1 MQTTIKKI
9 KLGVDK
15 CDKCDSRNVDSMKLV
30 MMIWWWEEKKFHHR

>member
-15 CDKCDSRNVDSMKLV
+15 CDNRDVDLMKLV